1 MNLNKVMMILAVGFL
16 ACGRPAPE
24 RPNVLVVLIDTV
36 RADHLGCMGYH
47 RNTTPTIDSL
57 AREGTIFT
65 ACQAQSSWTLPAMA
79 TILSG
84 LNAREHGA
92 GRRYD
97 ALFGVSG
104 AIPWMPHIFKNE
116 GYETGAFFNVLF
128 MSSDFGFHRGFDH
141 FDCPPLHPELPS
153 RNAGETVD
161 AFLGWLEEIP
171 RGKPFFAAVHFFDPH
186 LAYAPPEPWN
196 TLFTDPAYDGI
207 YNSSWGGV
215 PDLNAV
221 HFGRDTIPPEG
232 LANLIAL
239 YDGEIAYTDMQLGRL
254 LDRLSAMGLSENT
267 LIVVVGDHGEEFLE
281 HGGMDHGRTL
291 YQEICHVPL
300 VFCGPGVPRGR
311 VVSTLVAQLNVLP
324 TVLSLSGIETAASSL
339 FSPGFTPV
347 PVPAGDVL
355 WREGDLA
362 SLVFDG
368 RKLIW
373 GVDEDFTEQYDLS
386 LDPGETVSLQADSVM
401 MGELEWYFGTPA
413 LAEAPFVD
421 VEGSMRQNLRNLGYI
436 R

>member
-1 MNLNKVMMILAVGFL
+1 MNKAMLMLALGFL
-16 ACGRPAPE
+16 ACGGPARQ
-24 RPNVLVVLIDTV
+24 RPNVLVILMDTI

-57 AREGTIFT
+57 AGEGTLFT
-65 ACQAQSSWTLPAMA
+65 ACQAQSSWTLPAMT

-97 ALFGVSG
+97 ALYGVSDD
-104 AIPWMPHIFKNE
+104 IPWMPHLFKIE
-116 GYETGAFFNVLF
+116 GYETGAFFNVIF

-141 FDCPPLHPELPS
+141 FDCPAPVAGSPS

-161 AFLGWLEEIP
+161 AFLRWLEEVP
-171 RGKPFFAAVHFFDPH
+171 DGTPFFAAVHFFDPH
-186 LAYAPPEPWN
+186 ITYDPPEPWN
-196 TLFTDPAYDGI
+196 TLFTDPGYEGE
-207 YNSSWGGV
+207 YNNLWGGV
-215 PDLNAV
+215 PQLNAV

-232 LANLIAL
+232 LANLQAL

-254 LDRLSAMGLSENT
+254 LDRLLEMGLSENT

-300 VFCGPGVPRGR
+300 VFCGPGVPRGQ
-311 VVSTLVAQLNVLP
+311 VVQTLVAQLNVLP
-324 TVLSLSGIETAASSL
+324 TVLELSGIDPAAPSL
-339 FSPGFTPV
+339 FSPDFTPV
-347 PVPAGDVL
+347 PVPSGDVL

-368 RKLIW
+368 KKLIW

-386 LDPGETVSLQADSVM
+386 LDPGETVCLPVDSVM
-401 MGELEWYFGTPA
+401 LGELEWYFGTPA

-421 VEGSMRQNLRNLGYI
+421 VEGSMQQDLRNLGYI

>member
-1 MNLNKVMMILAVGFL
+1 MVKRAVLFL
-16 ACGRPAPE
+16 ALGLLGCGKPAVQ
-24 RPNVLVVLIDTV
+24 RPNVLLILVDTM
-36 RADHLGCMGYH
+36 RADHLGCMGYD

-57 AREGTIFT
+57 AARGTLFT
-65 ACQAQSSWTLPAMA
+65 GCQGQSSWTLPAMT

-97 ALFGVSG
+97 ALYGVSG
-104 AIPWMPHIFKNE
+104 AIPWMPHILKSG

-141 FDCPPLHPELPS
+141 FDCPAPAPGEPS

-161 AFLGWLEEIP
+161 ACIQWLETIP
-171 RGKPFFAAVHFFDPH
+171 ADRPFFAAVHFFDPH
-186 LAYAPPEPWN
+186 IPYGPPAPWN
-196 TLFTDPAYDGI
+196 TLFTDPGYCGEYDAE
-207 YNSSWGGV
+207 WGEV
-215 PDLNAV
+215 SDLNAV
-221 HFGRDTIPPEG
+221 HAGRDTIPPEG
-232 LANLIAL
+232 LNNLLAL
-239 YDGEIAYTDMQLGRL
+239 YDGEIAYTDMQIGRL
-254 LDRLSAMGLSENT
+254 IDRLTAMGLSENT
-267 LIVVVGDHGEEFLE
+267 LIVVVGDHGEEFME

-291 YQEICHVPL
+291 YQEVCHVPL
-300 VFCGPGVPRGR
+300 VFCGPGVPRGA
-311 VVSTLVAQLNVLP
+311 VVNTLVAQLNILP
-324 TVLSLSGIETAASSL
+324 TVLDLAGMEPSEPSLL
-339 FSPGFTPV
+339 SPGFTAV

-362 SLVFDG
+362 SLVFEG

-386 LDPGETVSLQADSVM
+386 LDPGETASLPADPVM
-401 MGELEWYFGTPA
+401 MADLEWYYGTPA

-421 VEGSMRQNLRNLGYI
+421 VEGGMQQDLRDLGYI

>member
-1 MNLNKVMMILAVGFL
+1 MNKAILILALGFL
-16 ACGRPAPE
+16 ACGTPTRQ
-24 RPNVLVVLIDTV
+24 RPNVLIILIDSI

-57 AREGTIFT
+57 AREGTLFK
-65 ACQAQSSWTLPAMA
+65 ACQSQSSWTLPAM
-79 TILSG
+79 TSILSG

-97 ALFGVSG
+97 ALYGVSTG
-104 AIPWMPHIFKNE
+104 IPWMPHIFKAE
-116 GYETGAFFNVLF
+116 GYETGAFFNVIF
-128 MSSDFGFHRGFDH
+128 MSSDFGFHRGFNH
-141 FDCPPLHPELPS
+141 FDCPALGPESSP
-153 RNAGETVD
+153 RNAGDTVD
-161 AFLGWLEEIP
+161 AFLHWLQGVP
-171 RGKPFFAAVHFFDPH
+171 DDTPFFAAVHFFDPH
-186 LAYAPPEPWN
+186 LTYNPSAPFDS
-196 TLFTDPAYDGI
+196 LFTDPAYAGE
-207 YNSSWGGV
+207 YNNLWGGV
-215 PDLNAV
+215 SELNAV

-232 LANLIAL
+232 LFNLMAL

-254 LDRLSAMGLSENT
+254 LDSLSMMGLSGNT

-300 VFCGPGVPRGR
+300 VFCGPGVPRGE
-311 VVSTLVAQLNVLP
+311 VVQTLVAQLNVLP
-324 TVLSLSGIETAASSL
+324 TVLNLSGTDPAAPSL

-368 RKLIW
+368 KKLIW

-386 LDPGETVSLQADSVM
+386 LDPGETVCLPADSVLM
-401 MGELEWYFGTPA
+401 ADLEWYFGTPA

-421 VEGSMRQNLRNLGYI
+421 VEGSMRQDLRNLGYI

>member
-1 MNLNKVMMILAVGFL
+1 MNKAFLILALGFL
-16 ACGRPAPE
+16 ACGGRPS
-24 RPNVLVVLIDTV
+24 RQHPNVLVILIDSV
-36 RADHLGCMGYH
+36 RANHLGCMGYH

-57 AREGTIFT
+57 AREGTLFT

-79 TILSG
+79 TIFSG

-97 ALFGVSG
+97 ALFGVSSE
-104 AIPWMPHIFKNE
+104 IPWMPHIFKNE
-116 GYETGAFFNVLF
+116 GYVTGAFFNVVF

-141 FDCPPLHPELPS
+141 FDCPPAEPESPT

-161 AFLGWLEEIP
+161 AFLLWLEDVP
-171 RGKPFFAAVHFFDPH
+171 DDTPFFAAVHFFDPH
-186 LAYAPPEPWN
+186 LSYDPPEPWN
-196 TLFTDPAYDGI
+196 TLFTDPAYDGG
-207 YNSSWGGV
+207 YNNSWGVV
-215 PDLNAV
+215 PDLNDV

-232 LANLIAL
+232 LANLKAL

-267 LIVVVGDHGEEFLE
+267 LIVVLGDHGEEFLE

-300 VFCGPGVPRGR
+300 LFCGPGVPRGE

-324 TVLSLSGIETAASSL
+324 TVLDLSGIDTTAPSL
-339 FSPGFTPV
+339 FSPDFVPV
-347 PVPAGDVL
+347 PVPAGNVL

-362 SLVFDG
+362 SLVSDG
-368 RKLIW
+368 KKLIW

-386 LDPGETVSLQADSVM
+386 LDPGETVCLPADPVM

-421 VEGSMRQNLRNLGYI
+421 VKDSMQQDLRDLGYI

>member
-1 MNLNKVMMILAVGFL
+1 MGFL
-16 ACGRPAPE
+16 ACGSPVPQ
-24 RPNVLVVLIDTV
+24 RPNVLVILIDTV

-57 AREGTIFT
+57 AREGTLFT
-65 ACQAQSSWTLPAMA
+65 ACQGQSSWTLPAMT

-97 ALFGVSG
+97 ALYGVSG
-104 AIPWMPHIFKNE
+104 DIPWMPHVFKTQ
-116 GYETGAFFNVLF
+116 GYETGAFFNVIF

-141 FDCPPLHPELPS
+141 FDCPAGGPESPS

-161 AFLGWLEEIP
+161 SFLLWLEDLP
-171 RGKPFFAAVHFFDPH
+171 DDRPFFAAVHFFDPH
-186 LAYAPPEPWN
+186 IPYDPPEPWN
-196 TLFTDPAYDGI
+196 TLFTDPDYEGD
-207 YNSSWGGV
+207 YNNTWGGV
-215 PDLNAV
+215 SQLNAV

-232 LANLIAL
+232 LVNLMAL

-254 LDRLSAMGLSENT
+254 LDSLSAMGLSGNT

-300 VFCGPGVPRGR
+300 VFCGPGVPRGGE
-311 VVSTLVAQLNVLP
+311 VHTLVAQLNILP
-324 TVLSLSGIETAASSL
+324 TVLSLAGIDPEAPSL
-339 FSPGFTPV
+339 FSPGYIPA

-368 RKLIW
+368 KKLVW
-373 GVDEDFTEQYDLS
+373 GVDEGFTEQYDLIA
-386 LDPGETVSLQADSVM
+386 DPGETVSLPADPVM
-401 MGELEWYFGTPA
+401 MEELEWYFGTPA
-413 LAEAPFVD
+413 VAEAPFVD
-421 VEGSMRQNLRNLGYI
+421 VEGSMQQDLRDLGYI